1 MSGKLSLETYLSEKV
16 GQALRTIATEN
27 GVDLPAGFTAVMET
41 PKDEKNGDVSCN
53 AAMQLAK
60 VFRTNPKVLADRII
74 ENLGGIDD
82 YVERV
87 ETAGPGFINFYISR
101 QWYLNELKA
110 VLDEKTDYGSIVPE
124 KTRTID
130 VEYVSANPT
139 GPPHIGNARGGVIG
153 DVLANVYAKSGW
165 KVTKEFYLNDYGN
178 QIKKFGESL
187 MARFRQISD
196 PGFPFP
202 EDGYQGK
209 DITEL
214 AEKFASDHP
223 EASGLSDGELADAL
237 SSYGLEANVANM
249 HHVLDKYGIRYDVWF
264 PESDLHKSGA
274 VEQAVELLRSKGAVY
289 EKDGAVW
296 FKATDYDCEKDEVLI
311 RANGIPTYFASDI
324 AYHLN
329 KLAERNFD
337 LAVNV
342 WGADHHG
349 HVHRLKMAI
358 KACGIDPDRLQVV
371 LMQLVHLVRGA
382 KTVKM
387 SKRRGDSVT
396 LEEFLGEVPLD
407 AVRYLFNTTNPN
419 SHLILDLDMA
429 IKNSLENPVFYVQYA
444 HARICSILRNV
455 KRAEVTAD
463 YGKLTDKTELE
474 LIKQMTCYSSA
485 ILNAAEEFDPSKIT
499 KFVYDLASAFH
510 SFYNAC
516 RVSNDDPAL
525 TNARLDLCLAV
536 RYVLESA
543 LDLLGVSAPEEM

>member
-1 MSGKLSLETYLSEKV
+1 MSGKLALEDYLSQKV
-16 GQALRTIATEN
+16 GHVLRIIAEED
-27 GVDLPAGFTAVMET
+27 GVDLPADFRAVMET
-41 PKDEKNGDVSCN
+41 PKDEKNGDISCN

-60 VFRTNPKVLADRII
+60 VFRANPRTLAERII
-74 ENLGGIDD
+74 ENLGIADE
-82 YVERV
+82 YVERI

-101 QWYLNELKA
+101 EWYLKELKTI
-110 VLDEKTDYGSIVPE
+110 LDEKTDYGSIVPE
-124 KTRTID
+124 KAKTID

-153 DVLANVYAKSGW
+153 DVLANVYAKLGW

-196 PGFPFP
+196 PEFPFP
-202 EDGYQGK
+202 EDGYRGK

-214 AEKFASDHP
+214 AEKFAGDHP
-223 EASGLSDGELADAL
+223 ETSELKDEELADTL
-237 SSYGLEANVANM
+237 SAYGLKANVANM
-249 HHVLDKYGIRYDVWF
+249 HDVLDRYGIHYDVWF

-274 VEQAVELLRSKGAVY
+274 VDRAVELLRSNGAVY

-296 FKATDYDCEKDEVLI
+296 FKATDYDCDKDEVLI

-329 KLAERNFD
+329 KLSERHFD

-349 HVHRLKMAI
+349 HVHRLKMAM

-371 LMQLVHLVRGA
+371 LMQLVHLVRGSE
-382 KTVKM
+382 TVKM
-387 SKRRGDSVT
+387 SKRRGDAVS

-419 SHLILDLDMA
+419 SHLVLDLDMA
-429 IKNSLENPVFYVQYA
+429 IKTSLENPVFYVQYA
-444 HARICSILRNV
+444 HARICSILCNV
-455 KRAEVTAD
+455 KREDGNAD
-463 YGKLTDKTELE
+463 YGKLTDRTELA
-474 LIKQMTCYSSA
+474 LIKQMTTYSTA

-499 KFVYDLASAFH
+499 KFVYDLANVFH

-516 RVSNDDPAL
+516 RVANDDPAL
-525 TNARLDLCLAV
+525 TNARLDLCMAV
-536 RYVLESA
+536 RFVLESA
-543 LDLLGVSAPEEM
+543 LCLLGVSAPEEM